1 MVIVMYSRNN
11 IGYSL
16 KASYTHF
23 LESHGFTQF
32 LGVIGATIGSKNISV
47 FIKKEHK
54 QEFEKLDGGT
64 DGCRRYWVTPVYE
77 LEDSIKYL
85 VSCVKI

>member
-54 QEFEKLDGGT
+54 QEFEKLDG
-64 DGCRRYWVTPVYE
+64 
-77 LEDSIKYL
+77 
-85 VSCVKI
+85 